1 MLHPFVQAAM
11 HSPHD
16 AGVRQIAALSA
27 RLAYALMCLT
37 LSWGVLVS
45 TGWVHRLTGRSA
57 TRDSHMFMATL
68 TLAFGLVHVFS
79 FLYLTDSNE
88 IFSPVDLSVPM
99 ADGLLR
105 HATGIIGLEVM
116 IAIVVSVAFQRFLK
130 YRRWLFLHRLAYP
143 AVALLVI
150 HSLFGAIANGHL
162 EVDWLAGITLFVPTA
177 VLAVLR
183 FVPSRVLDD
192 VGLVKEDV

>member
-1 MLHPFVQAAM
+1 MLHPLVQAIV

-16 AGVRQIAALSA
+16 AGVRQVAALSA
-27 RLAYALMCLT
+27 RLAYALLCLT

-68 TLAFGLVHVFS
+68 FVAFGLIHVFC

-88 IFSPVDLSVPM
+88 IFSTTDLSIPM

-105 HATGIIGLEVM
+105 HATGIIGLEVL
-116 IAIVVSVAFQRFLK
+116 IAVIVSVAFQRFMR
-130 YRRWLFLHRLAYP
+130 YRKWLFLHRLAYP
-143 AVALLVI
+143 AFALLVV

-162 EVDWLAGITLFVPTA
+162 EIVWLGGLTLLIPTTL
-177 VLAVLR
+177 LAILR
-183 FVPSRVLDD
+183 FVPSRVLDE

>member
-1 MLHPFVQAAM
+1 MLHPLVQAVPT
-11 HSPHD
+11 PHD
-16 AGVRQIAALSA
+16 AGVRQVAALSA
-27 RLAYALMCLT
+27 RLAYALMCVT

-57 TRDSHMFMATL
+57 TRDSHMVMATL
-68 TLAFGLVHVFS
+68 TLAFGLIHVLSFFFVTDVNFS
-79 FLYLTDSNE
+79 A
-88 IFSPVDLSVPM
+88 VDLSVPM

-105 HATGIIGLEVM
+105 HATGIIGFEVM
-116 IAIVVSVAFQRFLK
+116 IAIAVSVAFQRFFK
-130 YRRWLFLHRLAYP
+130 YRRWLFLHKLAYP
-143 AVALLVI
+143 AVALLVV

-162 EVDWLAGITLFVPTA
+162 EILWLGGLTFLVPTA

-192 VGLVKEDV
+192 VGLVGEDA